1 MPEVSSLAVWA
12 SGIRAGLL
20 ERDERQEY
28 VFAYTQEKSIEAQ
41 VSLTMPVRL
50 ASWTSRELHPIFQ
63 MNLPEGALLEAIRRA
78 IAKIIGENDLSI
90 LRVTGGNQVGRNRF
104 TLPGDTSLSLPAA
117 SESLDELLTY
127 PDTSE
132 LFHELVAKYA
142 LRSGISGVQPKVL
155 LSATE
160 RGTTASSNYIVK
172 SWGTD
177 YPCLAANEYFCMTAA
192 KRAGLSTPKFY
203 LSGNGGLFIMRRFD
217 VALDN
222 EAIGFEDMCSLQALG
237 TARKYSSSYERVA
250 KSISNFVSGDRLMEA
265 REQFF
270 ATLVLSVMVRNGDA
284 HLKNYGVLY
293 NTPQS
298 DVWLAPVYDVVT
310 TTVYIKNDVPA
321 LTLAGTKK
329 WWTRKMMEQFAVA
342 HLSLSKAKIAAV
354 FSRMAEA
361 VTETRAKIPDYITH
375 HPEFHEVGDKMM
387 TIWNEGVND
396 LCHKSKMEIEQ

>member
-12 SGIRAGLL
+12 AGIRAGLL
-20 ERDERQEY
+20 ERDARQEY
-28 VFAYTQEKSIEAQ
+28 IFAYSQETGSEAQ

-78 IAKIIGENDLSI
+78 IAKIIGEDDLSI
-90 LRVTGGNQVGRNRF
+90 LHVTGGNQVGRNRF
-104 TLPGDTSLSLPAA
+104 SLPGDDSPSLPET
-117 SESLDELLTY
+117 SESLEELLNY
-127 PDTSE
+127 PNTSE

-155 LSATE
+155 LNAKG
-160 RGTTASSNYIVK
+160 RGTMASSNYIVK

-177 YPCLAANEYFCMTAA
+177 YPYLAANEYFCMTAA
-192 KRAGLSTPKFY
+192 KRAALPTPEFY
-203 LSGNGGLFIMRRFD
+203 LSENGGLFVMQRFD
-217 VALDN
+217 VAHNN

-250 KSISNFVSGDRLMEA
+250 KSISNFVSGDRLMDA

-284 HLKNYGVLY
+284 HLKNFGVLY

-298 DVWLAPVYDVVT
+298 AVWLAPVYDVVT

-329 WWTRKMMEQFAVA
+329 WWTRKMLEQFAVA
-342 HLSLSKAKIAAV
+342 HLSLPKAKITSI
-354 FSRMAEA
+354 FKRMADA

-375 HPEFHEVGDKMM
+375 HPEFREVGEKMM

-396 LCHKSKMEIEQ
+396 LCHNLK